1 MTMDHTPA
9 PAPFLG
15 RPGRS
20 YLAFHRPALATSRL
34 LRWST
39 RPTITID
46 PHDQWSAIAGSLGVR
61 VPAVRHP
68 GCGRIDPLHIL
79 PTPFTSEELTR

>member
-1 MTMDHTPA
+1 MTMDHTPT
-9 PAPFLG
+9 PALFLG

-20 YLAFHRPALATSRL
+20 YLAFHRLDLATSRRL
-34 LRWST
+34 HWNT
-39 RPTITID
+39 EPAITID

-61 VPAVRHP
+61 VPAVRYP
-68 GCGRIDPLHIL
+68 SCGRMDPLHIQ